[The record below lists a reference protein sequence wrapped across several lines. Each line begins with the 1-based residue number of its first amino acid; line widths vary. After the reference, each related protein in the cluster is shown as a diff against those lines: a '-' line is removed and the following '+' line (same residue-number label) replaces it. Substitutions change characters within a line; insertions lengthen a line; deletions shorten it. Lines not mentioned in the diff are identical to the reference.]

1 MDWFDGGGF
10 GKSGE
15 RFEGGGILSE
25 LANMVARP
33 VGYSPQAP
41 YQSARPP
48 QRPGQAPATAPATR
62 PQQRPA
68 APPPPPAQN
77 PYGMV
82 RFGPGGEIIRDNV
95 PSWTSPSE
103 HIPMLAP
110 TPIVDPATQVPE
122 DPAVMLD
129 SLLYLLETETDP
141 ARRALW
147 QQGIDKLRVGN
158 GNTQE

>member
-25 LANMVARP
+25 LANMITRP

-41 YQSARPP
+41 YQWARPP
-48 QRPGQAPATAPATR
+48 QRPGPTTARATR
-62 PQQRPA
+62 PQQ
-68 APPPPPAQN
+68 PPPAQN

-110 TPIVDPATQVPE
+110 TPTVDPTTQIPAEPE
-122 DPAVMLD
+122 LMLD
-129 SLLYLLETETDP
+129 TLMYLLETETDP
-141 ARRALW
+141 EKRALW